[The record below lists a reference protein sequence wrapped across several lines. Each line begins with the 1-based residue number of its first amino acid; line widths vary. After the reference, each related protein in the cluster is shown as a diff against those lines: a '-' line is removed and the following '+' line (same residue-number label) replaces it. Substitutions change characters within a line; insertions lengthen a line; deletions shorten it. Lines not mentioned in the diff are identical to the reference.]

1 MILPVFEVQD
11 LIDSMN
17 FADVTFVSSIDKEYL
32 KDVKSTIVLITEATN
47 ELDMRSNNRFR
58 GMSYAIEVQIFYGT
72 KFTNS
77 VLDTEIALARL
88 LEKND
93 WITSQSKSHTRD
105 PKTDQVTKVF
115 YFTKKYILED

>member
-1 MILPVFEVQD
+1 MILPVFKVQD

-17 FADVTFVSSIDKEYL
+17 FADVTFVSSIDEAYL

>member
-11 LIDSMN
+11 LIDSIN
-17 FADVTFVSSIDKEYL
+17 FADVTFVSSIDEAYL

>member
-17 FADVTFVSSIDKEYL
+17 FADVTFVSSIDEAYL

-58 GMSYAIEVQIFYGT
+58 GMRYAIEVQIFYGT
-72 KFTNS
+72 KFTKS
-77 VLDTEIALARL
+77 VLDTEITLARL

>member
-17 FADVTFVSSIDKEYL
+17 FADVTFVSSIDEAYL

>member
-17 FADVTFVSSIDKEYL
+17 FADVTFVSSIDEEYL
-32 KDVKSTIVLITEATN
+32 KDVKSTIILITEATN

>member
-17 FADVTFVSSIDKEYL
+17 FADVTFVSSIDEAYL

-93 WITSQSKSHTRD
+93 WITSQSKSHTID

>member
-11 LIDSMN
+11 LIDSMG
-17 FADVTFVSSIDKEYL
+17 FADKTFVENIDEEYL
-32 KDVKSTIVLITEATN
+32 KDVRSTIVLITEAISD
-47 ELDMRSNNRFR
+47 LDMRANNRFR
-58 GMSYAIEVQIFYGT
+58 SMNYNIEVQIFYGT
-72 KFTNS
+72 SFTES
-77 VLDTEIALARL
+77 ILDKEIALARL

-93 WITSQSKSHTRD
+93 WLTSQSKPHTRD

>member
-17 FADVTFVSSIDKEYL
+17 FADVTFVSSIDEAYL
-32 KDVKSTIVLITEATN
+32 KDVKSTIVLITEATT